1 MGLGSNARSSHILK
15 THGFLGT
22 NAHSPHIHKTQGFWG
37 RTLKIEPLV
46 EQFAQHLLQSCVFC
60 FKSAVSAR
68 GKGVCGGTMCMCIR
82 FSRGVNILFMMRH
95 GYIWCRCFC
104 YRWTIQSSCRRCR
117 YHCRVVICITMRH
130 TSGSFAQVLTSIPAL
145 RPLYSSLHSI
155 CFSRGLVAAI
165 QRFFSRN
172 MGERRFHLL
181 QCPAATYN
189 FTPINQCHLHAGNVT
204 FALLNEC
211 LNKTLSCDEVRFA
224 SEIL

>member
-46 EQFAQHLLQSCVFC
+46 EQFAQHLLQSCLFC
-60 FKSAVSAR
+60 FKSAASAR

-117 YHCRVVICITMRH
+117 YHCMPSSRRGRH
-130 TSGSFAQVLTSIPAL
+130 RRRSRCRCSFSCEFTSKCHQMSWANFEAWANHAPPEHDV
-145 RPLYSSLHSI
+145 SL
-155 CFSRGLVAAI
+155 
-165 QRFFSRN
+165 
-172 MGERRFHLL
+172 LL
-181 QCPAATYN
+181 SKNGIYP
-189 FTPINQCHLHAGNVT
+189 
-204 FALLNEC
+204 
-211 LNKTLSCDEVRFA
+211 
-224 SEIL
+224 

>member
-1 MGLGSNARSSHILK
+1 
-15 THGFLGT
+15 
-22 NAHSPHIHKTQGFWG
+22 
-37 RTLKIEPLV
+37 
-46 EQFAQHLLQSCVFC
+46 
-60 FKSAVSAR
+60 
-68 GKGVCGGTMCMCIR
+68 MCMCIG

-117 YHCRVVICITMRH
+117 YHCRVIICITMRH

-165 QRFFSRN
+165 KRFFTRN

-189 FTPINQCHLHAGNVT
+189 FTPIHQCHLHAGNVT
-204 FALLNEC
+204 FALLNES

>member
-1 MGLGSNARSSHILK
+1 
-15 THGFLGT
+15 
-22 NAHSPHIHKTQGFWG
+22 
-37 RTLKIEPLV
+37 
-46 EQFAQHLLQSCVFC
+46 
-60 FKSAVSAR
+60 
-68 GKGVCGGTMCMCIR
+68 
-82 FSRGVNILFMMRH
+82 
-95 GYIWCRCFC
+95 
-104 YRWTIQSSCRRCR
+104 
-117 YHCRVVICITMRH
+117 MRH

-165 QRFFSRN
+165 QRFFTRN

>member
-46 EQFAQHLLQSCVFC
+46 EQFAQHLLQSCLFC

-165 QRFFSRN
+165 QRFFFTQHGR
-172 MGERRFHLL
+172 
-181 QCPAATYN
+181 AAIS
-189 FTPINQCHLHAGNVT
+189 FVT
-204 FALLNEC
+204 V
-211 LNKTLSCDEVRFA
+211 SCSD
-224 SEIL
+224 L